1 MFRAQPASTGCTPA
15 SCSPG
20 HFLSCHFVYYCCT
33 LATAWSHLVYLLTSL
48 SFVCVLPLVH
58 ILPESK
64 DLACFVYCCILSIQE
79 RTLHLINIYWIN
91 EWTNEDLE
99 LSASYLKPPIRRQL
113 FASAHFPC
121 LLFSEWHA
129 EKKHG
134 ASNSKDSPI
143 VGCHSDCDSCSC
155 FPRNCD
161 IAHHCQSE
169 LAGWCLKLIVSWKEA
184 RLPGHVCLFGMAI
197 HGGDYDVGYW
207 EMSFPLKLSLRMPVQ
222 VHRPLDYRGTMY
234 SSFGIFL

>member
-1 MFRAQPASTGCTPA
+1 MALPLGKWVGAFSAAPVTTEGTFHRDRWVGSRDTECPATLSTDPHKKKTPLHTPIAPPSRKPAPPWLLPLALPGCLPLLTHSQHEWSPLEVFRAQPASTG
-15 SCSPG
+15 CSPG

-48 SFVCVLPLVH
+48 SFACVLPLVH

-99 LSASYLKPPIRRQL
+99 LSASYLKPPIRQQL
-113 FASAHFPC
+113 FVSSHFPC

-129 EKKHG
+129 
-134 ASNSKDSPI
+134 
-143 VGCHSDCDSCSC
+143 
-155 FPRNCD
+155 
-161 IAHHCQSE
+161 
-169 LAGWCLKLIVSWKEA
+169 
-184 RLPGHVCLFGMAI
+184 
-197 HGGDYDVGYW
+197 
-207 EMSFPLKLSLRMPVQ
+207 
-222 VHRPLDYRGTMY
+222 
-234 SSFGIFL
+234 